1 MTTESFSADNAVWTQ
16 VKLPPWWLVLIE
28 GILLIVLGGFLLFN
42 PYSTFLS
49 IIWVLGIFW
58 LIRGVMD
65 LVSLIWDRTM
75 WGWKIVAGIL
85 GIIAGWI
92 VIQNPIS
99 STVVLS
105 SVTVWFIAFT
115 GIFLGITSL
124 VRAFK
129 GAGWGTGILGAI
141 SIGLGILLFFNTGAA
156 MAALPWVMGIFAI
169 FGGIMS
175 IFGSFQVR
183 NAQKTLDQL
192 QG

>member
-99 STVVLS
+99 STIVLS

-156 MAALPWVMGIFAI
+156 MAALPWVMGFFAI
-169 FGGIMS
+169 FGGIVS

-183 NAQKTLDQL
+183 NAQKTLDTL
-192 QG
+192 KA